1 MKIKKNV
8 KNLTNERKQFAL
20 TPWGSLI
27 ESCLKVTGKKL
38 SDGQYMKL
46 VKKAKFPHLDDGEF
60 LPKTFAAMG
69 FDISDFKGVTLGL
82 YKDEEL
88 GTSLFYP
95 VAPLTVTGDD
105 GEKEIVAPV
114 PIFDDFIPQTVARN
128 IGNVELIKL

>member
-1 MKIKKNV
+1 MKIRKNV
-8 KNLTNERKQFAL
+8 SKLSVDRKNFAL

-38 SDGQYMKL
+38 TDGQYMKL
-46 VKKAKFPHLDDGEF
+46 LKKAKFPYLDDGEF
-60 LPKTFAAMG
+60 LPKTFEAMG
-69 FDISDFKGVTLGL
+69 FDIADFKGVTIGL
-82 YKDEEL
+82 YKDDI

-105 GEKEIVAPV
+105 GEKEIIAPV

-128 IGNVELIKL
+128 IGNVELIRL